1 MLTQRA
7 SRVAI
12 SQAEMGDRMDG
23 RRSSGR
29 VVSEVCNKDN
39 DRAMLPNLTAAPNS
53 SVDDPIKSTIDGWG
67 SIRILRD
74 SLGPHPQFFLRML
87 ADNGDVVVDP
97 VAGSCTTS
105 DAADLLERKLAYCE
119 PRESYLEGG
128 GLQAGSVAR

>member
-1 MLTQRA
+1 
-7 SRVAI
+7 
-12 SQAEMGDRMDG
+12 MGF
-23 RRSSGR
+23 
-29 VVSEVCNKDN
+29 
-39 DRAMLPNLTAAPNS
+39 S
-53 SVDDPIKSTIDGWG
+53 SVPRQVERWDPRAIQGDVAGRIQSTIDGWG

-128 GLQAGSVAR
+128 GSRRVPWQDRVEARA